1 MPHHARC
8 VSSFRLGIRISS
20 GCGKVFPGASL
31 PGRLSLLA
39 GLRPASPGPA
49 VLIRGDDPPDP
60 HDRGWGWFCHWRRD
74 DPPNPRDRGW
84 GWGWGWFATGGGTTP
99 RTPTTGAGVG
109 FATGGGTAPGPP
121 RPGLGLVLPLAAG
134 RPPDPHDR
142 GSGWF
147 CHGRRDD
154 PRTPTTGAR
163 VGFAT
168 GGGTAPGP
176 PRCRVSVVAPGSG
189 CGRWRLGDVGLPL
202 EICHL
207 RWRPPDSHGAG
218 SLLWHPALAVAGG
231 AWATLACR
239 WRFATCGG
247 TDTPGTPDVRAA
259 PSQATPL
266 RAVSCCFPSSAAGVW
281 H

>member
-60 HDRGWGWFCHWRRD
+60 HERGWGWFCHWRRD
-74 DPPNPRDRGW
+74 GPPDPHERGW
-84 GWGWGWFATGGGTTP
+84 GWFCHWRRDGPPDPHERGWGWFCHW
-99 RTPTTGAGVG
+99 RRD
-109 FATGGGTAPGPP
+109 GPP
-121 RPGLGLVLPLAAG
+121 DPHERGWGWFCHWRRDGPPDPHERGWGWFCHWRRDG
-134 RPPDPHDR
+134 PPDPHDR

-147 CHGRRDD
+147 CHWRRD
-154 PRTPTTGAR
+154 
-163 VGFAT
+163 
-168 GGGTAPGP
+168 GP
-176 PRCRVSVVAPGSG
+176 PDPHDRGSG
-189 CGRWRLGDVGLPL
+189 WFCHWRRDG
-202 EICHL
+202 
-207 RWRPPDSHGAG
+207 PPDPHGAG
-218 SLLWHPALAVAGG
+218 SLLWHPALVVAGG

-247 TDTPGTPDVRAA
+247 TDTPGTPRCEGCAVTGHAA
-259 PSQATPL
+259 PGRELLLSQPGGWSLPL
-266 RAVSCCFPSSAAGVW
+266 TVGRSPV
-281 H
+281 

>member
-60 HDRGWGWFCHWRRD
+60 HERGWGWFCHWRRD
-74 DPPNPRDRGW
+74 GPPDPHERGW
-84 GWGWGWFATGGGTTP
+84 GWFCHWRRDGPPDPHERGWGWFCHWRRDG
-99 RTPTTGAGVG
+99 
-109 FATGGGTAPGPP
+109 
-121 RPGLGLVLPLAAG
+121 
-134 RPPDPHDR
+134 PPDPHDR

-147 CHGRRDD
+147 CHWRRD
-154 PRTPTTGAR
+154 
-163 VGFAT
+163 
-168 GGGTAPGP
+168 GP
-176 PRCRVSVVAPGSG
+176 PDP
-189 CGRWRLGDVGLPL
+189 
-202 EICHL
+202 
-207 RWRPPDSHGAG
+207 HGAG
-218 SLLWHPALAVAGG
+218 SLLWHPALVVAGG

-247 TDTPGTPDVRAA
+247 TDTPGTPRCEGCAVTGHAA
-259 PSQATPL
+259 PGRELLLSQPGGWSLPL
-266 RAVSCCFPSSAAGVW
+266 TVGRSPV
-281 H
+281 

>member
-60 HDRGWGWFCHWRRD
+60 HERGWGWFCHWRRD
-74 DPPNPRDRGW
+74 GPPDPHERGW
-84 GWGWGWFATGGGTTP
+84 GWFCHWRRDG
-99 RTPTTGAGVG
+99 
-109 FATGGGTAPGPP
+109 
-121 RPGLGLVLPLAAG
+121 
-134 RPPDPHDR
+134 PPDPHDR

-147 CHGRRDD
+147 CHWRRD
-154 PRTPTTGAR
+154 
-163 VGFAT
+163 
-168 GGGTAPGP
+168 GP
-176 PRCRVSVVAPGSG
+176 PDPHDRGSG
-189 CGRWRLGDVGLPL
+189 WFCHWRRDG
-202 EICHL
+202 
-207 RWRPPDSHGAG
+207 PPDPHGAG
-218 SLLWHPALAVAGG
+218 SLLWHPALVVAGG

-247 TDTPGTPDVRAA
+247 TDTPGTPRCEGCAVTGHAA
-259 PSQATPL
+259 PGRELLLSQPGGWSLPL
-266 RAVSCCFPSSAAGVW
+266 TVGRSPV
-281 H
+281 

>member
-60 HDRGWGWFCHWRRD
+60 HERGWGWFCHWRRD
-74 DPPNPRDRGW
+74 GPPDPHERGW
-84 GWGWGWFATGGGTTP
+84 GWFCHW
-99 RTPTTGAGVG
+99 RRD
-109 FATGGGTAPGPP
+109 GPP
-121 RPGLGLVLPLAAG
+121 DPHERGSGWCCHWRRDG
-134 RPPDPHDR
+134 PPDPHDR

-147 CHGRRDD
+147 CHWRRD
-154 PRTPTTGAR
+154 
-163 VGFAT
+163 
-168 GGGTAPGP
+168 GP
-176 PRCRVSVVAPGSG
+176 PDP
-189 CGRWRLGDVGLPL
+189 
-202 EICHL
+202 
-207 RWRPPDSHGAG
+207 HGAG
-218 SLLWHPALAVAGG
+218 SLLWHPALVVAGG

-247 TDTPGTPDVRAA
+247 TDTPGTPRCEGCAVTGHAA
-259 PSQATPL
+259 PGRELLLSQPGGWSLPL
-266 RAVSCCFPSSAAGVW
+266 TVGRSPV
-281 H
+281 

>member
-60 HDRGWGWFCHWRRD
+60 HERGWGWFCHWRRD
-74 DPPNPRDRGW
+74 GPPDPHERGW
-84 GWGWGWFATGGGTTP
+84 GWFCHWRRDGPPDPHERGSGWFCHWRRDG
-99 RTPTTGAGVG
+99 
-109 FATGGGTAPGPP
+109 
-121 RPGLGLVLPLAAG
+121 
-134 RPPDPHDR
+134 PPDPHDR

-147 CHGRRDD
+147 CHWRRD
-154 PRTPTTGAR
+154 
-163 VGFAT
+163 
-168 GGGTAPGP
+168 GP
-176 PRCRVSVVAPGSG
+176 PDP
-189 CGRWRLGDVGLPL
+189 
-202 EICHL
+202 
-207 RWRPPDSHGAG
+207 HGAG
-218 SLLWHPALAVAGG
+218 SLLWHPALVVAGG

-247 TDTPGTPDVRAA
+247 TDTPGTPRCEGCAVTGHAA
-259 PSQATPL
+259 PGRELLLSQPGGWSLPL
-266 RAVSCCFPSSAAGVW
+266 TVGRSPV
-281 H
+281 

>member
-60 HDRGWGWFCHWRRD
+60 HDRGSGWFCHWRRD
-74 DPPNPRDRGW
+74 G
-84 GWGWGWFATGGGTTP
+84 P
-99 RTPTTGAGVG
+99 RTPTV
-109 FATGGGTAPGPP
+109 
-121 RPGLGLVLPLAAG
+121 PGLRCRTRLWLWPVALGRRWLAIGDLPLAVA
-134 RPPDPHDR
+134 
-142 GSGWF
+142 
-147 CHGRRDD
+147 
-154 PRTPTTGAR
+154 
-163 VGFAT
+163 
-168 GGGTAPGP
+168 APGP

-207 RWRPPDSHGAG
+207 RGDG
-218 SLLWHPALAVAGG
+218 HPRNPRCEGCAVTGH
-231 AWATLACR
+231 
-239 WRFATCGG
+239 
-247 TDTPGTPDVRAA
+247 AA
-259 PSQATPL
+259 PGRELLLSQLGGWSLALTVGRSP
-266 RAVSCCFPSSAAGVW
+266 V
-281 H
+281 

>member
-8 VSSFRLGIRISS
+8 VSSFRLGIKISS

-74 DPPNPRDRGW
+74 G
-84 GWGWGWFATGGGTTP
+84 P
-99 RTPTTGAGVG
+99 RTPTIGAGVG
-109 FATGGGTAPGPP
+109 FAPGGGT
-121 RPGLGLVLPLAAG
+121 
-134 RPPDPHDR
+134 
-142 GSGWF
+142 
-147 CHGRRDD
+147 D

-168 GGGTAPGP
+168 GGGTAPRTPTTGARVGFATGGGTA
-176 PRCRVSVVAPGSG
+176 PRTPTVPGLCCGTRLWLWPVVL
-189 CGRWRLGDVGLPL
+189 GRRWLAVGDLPL
-202 EICHL
+202 AVG
-207 RWRPPDSHGAG
+207 RTPPE
-218 SLLWHPALAVAGG
+218 P
-231 AWATLACR
+231 
-239 WRFATCGG
+239 
-247 TDTPGTPDVRAA
+247 PDVRAA

-266 RAVSCCFPSSAAGVW
+266 RAVSCCFPSPAAGVC

>member
-74 DPPNPRDRGW
+74 DPPNPDDRGW
-84 GWGWGWFATGGGTTP
+84 GWFCHWRRAAP
-99 RTPTTGAGVG
+99 RTPTTGARVG

-147 CHGRRDD
+147 CHWRRDG
-154 PRTPTTGAR
+154 PRTPTVPGLRCRTRLWLWPVALGRRWLAIGDLPLA
-163 VGFAT
+163 VA
-168 GGGTAPGP
+168 APGP

-207 RWRPPDSHGAG
+207 RGDGHPPE
-218 SLLWHPALAVAGG
+218 P
-231 AWATLACR
+231 
-239 WRFATCGG
+239 
-247 TDTPGTPDVRAA
+247 PDVRAA

-266 RAVSCCFPSSAAGVW
+266 RAVSCCFPSPAAGVC